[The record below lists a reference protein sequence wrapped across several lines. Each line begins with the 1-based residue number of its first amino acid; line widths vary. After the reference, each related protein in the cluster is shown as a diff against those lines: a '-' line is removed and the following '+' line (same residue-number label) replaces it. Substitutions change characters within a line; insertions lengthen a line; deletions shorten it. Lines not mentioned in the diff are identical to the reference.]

1 MTAAVVLLDHLLP
14 LPQVI
19 LQQVPD
25 LSVGVVVS
33 VAALMTHWVATPA
46 CAVAAAVAVV
56 MRHSYNSW
64 GTLAVMAVGVLI
76 PAAVRRSAALL
87 ADVVCS
93 SAGLNFVVQ
102 LKRKEAALL
111 GPNEVCF
118 ILELTKEL
126 IFSFPHGD

>member
-14 LPQVI
+14 VPQII

-25 LSVGVVVS
+25 LAVGVAVS
-33 VAALMTHWVATPA
+33 VAALMTNWVATPV

-56 MRHSYNSW
+56 MRHSNNSW
-64 GTLAVMAVGVLI
+64 GTLAVMTVGALI
-76 PAAVRRSAALL
+76 PAAFKCAAALL

-102 LKRKEAALL
+102 LEKKEAALL
-111 GPNEVCF
+111 GNYKICF
-118 ILELTKEL
+118 VLELNKRL
-126 IFSFPHGD
+126 LFLFLYWD